1 MKRTVTTTL
10 IYFIVFSAF
19 AQEDST
25 IKKHMPVGAKS
36 YFAAGLSYLSNSIYN
51 GRKDSVATPYITPM
65 LGYYNKSGLFIDASL
80 SYLARAGS
88 SRIDMYNFEA
98 GYDYYI
104 GNFDGEIVAAKP
116 FYNSQST
123 NVKSQITGTLFASGG
138 YDFTFIK
145 PIFNA
150 GLNFSTKTD
159 YVLSFGLEHTFYQL
173 KDKFQFTPG
182 FLANGSTQNYYGSY
196 YNKRKVGG
204 KRKKAGIVYDVT
216 AVVEDASQFK
226 MLDYEF
232 SLPLIYVVHKFS
244 FIFTPVYVL
253 PVNPA
258 LVTTTLKP
266 ETGNNNTITRTAQ
279 ENISNT
285 FYCSVGLSYKF

>member
-1 MKRTVTTTL
+1 MKRITITCL
-10 IYFIVFSAF
+10 LCGLLFSAV
-19 AQEDST
+19 AQEDT
-25 IKKHMPVGAKS
+25 VAKKPVVTTSKS
-36 YFAAGLSYLSNSIYN
+36 YFAAGLSYLSNSTYN
-51 GRKDSVATPYITPM
+51 GRKDSLVTPYITPM
-65 LGYYNKSGLFIDASL
+65 LGYYSKSGFFMDGSL
-80 SYLARAGS
+80 SYLARSGS
-88 SRIDMYNFEA
+88 GRIDLVNIEA
-98 GYDYYI
+98 GYDYNI

-145 PIFNA
+145 PTINA

-173 KDKFQFTPG
+173 KDKFQFTPS

-204 KRKKAGIVYDVT
+204 KKKKAGIVYDVT
-216 AVVEDASQFK
+216 ATVEDASQFK

-232 SLPLIYVVHKFS
+232 SLPLIYIVHKFS
-244 FIFTPVYVL
+244 FILTPVYVL

-258 LVTTTLKP
+258 LITVTRKP
-266 ETGNNNTITRTAQ
+266 ETGTGNTITRTSL
-279 ENISNT
+279 ETISNT
-285 FYCSVGLSYKF
+285 FYCSAGVSYKF